1 MLPKVLGMTNF
12 PPYPECPRNSKRLSQ
27 IESSHR
33 KKNGHISLVIIIF
46 MTSRSSSNQ
55 PQYEDE
61 SPGYRPEST
70 STAFE
75 TTPEQRSERLYAFSE
90 GSKKRVDRACQ
101 VAELAGP
108 RSIVTNTHLAVDYA
122 HVIPRA
128 TPSALVSLRVQLN
141 PPLVT
146 HETCAAHV
154 TGVCM
159 GDEIWHA
166 QH

>member
-1 MLPKVLGMTNF
+1 
-12 PPYPECPRNSKRLSQ
+12 
-27 IESSHR
+27 
-33 KKNGHISLVIIIF
+33 
-46 MTSRSSSNQ
+46 MTSSSSSNQ
-55 PQYEDE
+55 PLYEDE

-70 STAFE
+70 STEFE
-75 TTPEQRSERLYAFSE
+75 TTPEQQRSERLYAFSE
-90 GSKKRVDRACQ
+90 GSKKRVDRECQ

-128 TPSALVSLRVQLN
+128 TPSVLVSLRVQLN

-146 HETCAAHV
+146 HKTRAAHV

-159 GDEIWHA
+159 GDEIWHP